1 MPRPRRPWTVTP
13 HDSIE
18 KLDDNLWAVRGK
30 IPGVPMHRRM
40 CIVKRSDGRL
50 LFFHALPLEEQTLA
64 EVTAWGQPAF
74 LVVGHDL
81 HAADADAFSKRLGL
95 KIFGPKQK
103 DAGLR
108 ERVDLAGHL
117 EDVPADP
124 AVKIESVAGTKSG
137 EAVMHVSSGGGQRLS
152 LLFCDALQNNAPE
165 RTNLMVRLA
174 GFAGGLKVPPVFK
187 LLFVSDRKALRAHLE
202 GLAAL
207 PGLSRLVPCHGDVL
221 STGVPEALRTA
232 ASRL

>member
-13 HDSIE
+13 HDAIE
-18 KLDDNLWAVRGK
+18 KLDENLWAVKGK

-50 LFFHALPLEEQTLA
+50 LFFHAIPLEERTLS
-64 EVTAWGQPAF
+64 EVTSWGKPAF

-81 HAADADAFSKRLGL
+81 HAVDADAFSQRLGL

-103 DAGLR
+103 DTQLR
-108 ERVDLAGHL
+108 ERVELAGHL

-124 AVKIESVAGTKSG
+124 VVSIEAVAGTKSG
-137 EAVMHVSSGGGQRLS
+137 EPVISVLSGGGQRRS
-152 LLFCDALQNNAPE
+152 LLFCDALHNNAPE
-165 RTNLMVRLA
+165 RTSLILRLA

-187 LLFVSDRKALRAHLE
+187 LLFTSDRKALRAHLE
-202 GLAAL
+202 KLAAL

-221 STGVPEALRTA
+221 ASGVPEALRAA